1 MKRTSSIICCVEEY
15 SGINWILNGILEK
28 KSVAELLAGTV
39 LVCVRAV
46 VRWYM
51 ESFPRHRHKLCANI
65 VLPRRIRG
73 ARRGSRTYPSGSR
86 DSQAR
91 SRGSINAR
99 ERNERGRWDRGA
111 LGFAGSLRE
120 ITSCVIILR
129 WRGRGEGGTH
139 QRISTVEVFVLFF
152 SVGQSYFD
160 LNASPNFDHNIR
172 RTIFFFKF

>member
-1 MKRTSSIICCVEEY
+1 MKNETNTSVDEYYQRDVKRNIGKKCGRTFVRYCTCVCAC
-15 SGINWILNGILEK
+15 S
-28 KSVAELLAGTV
+28 
-39 LVCVRAV
+39 R
-46 VRWYM
+46 YM

-65 VLPRRIRG
+65 VLPRWIRG

-120 ITSCVIILR
+120 ITSCVIIL
-129 WRGRGEGGTH
+129 WWRGEGGGIHTP
-139 QRISTVEVFVLFF
+139 EVFYDGSFRAFRMDF
-152 SVGQSYFD
+152 SALD
-160 LNASPNFDHNIR
+160 RAITLNATS
-172 RTIFFFKF
+172 